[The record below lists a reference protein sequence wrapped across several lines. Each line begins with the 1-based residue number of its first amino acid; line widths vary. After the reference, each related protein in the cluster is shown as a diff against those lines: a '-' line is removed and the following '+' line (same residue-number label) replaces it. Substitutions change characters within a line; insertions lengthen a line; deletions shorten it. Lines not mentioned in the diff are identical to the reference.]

1 MAHVSKEHTNG
12 LNPSHFGERETTMRT
27 RTALIIALLLGV
39 FTYTL
44 PLYAGDTEYH
54 IEEKTVIDIPVVGKI
69 TTRTTSYFSGCRL
82 KETTTI
88 KMHNAL
94 VKMVSDS
101 DGKTTEAILSN
112 LCEEVQWQYQAD
124 TEAYKPISFDEIRAS
139 RIAAQEDAETHIDMG
154 SDQNDIVELPKMVRE
169 ILGYEKNINGHKA
182 RKVVTQVYPED
193 SDSRIV
199 VEEFYTRD
207 APALSKITIARNDL
221 NHKLGYDDTHVE
233 GVPSLVNVIYES
245 IKTDTEWSRPDGD
258 IVRFVIR
265 LLDEDDDE
273 MFSMQYDVLIAE
285 TLAYQEDHF
294 VVQ

>member
-1 MAHVSKEHTNG
+1 
-12 LNPSHFGERETTMRT
+12 MRT

-139 RIAAQEDAETHIDMG
+139 RIAEQEDAETHIDMG
-154 SDQNDIVELPKMVRE
+154 SDQNDIDDLPRMVRE
-169 ILGYEKNINGHKA
+169 IKGYEKNINGHKA
-182 RKVVTQVYPED
+182 RKVVTTVFPED
-193 SDSRIV
+193 SESKVV
-199 VEEFYTRD
+199 VEEFYTTKST
-207 APALSKITIARNDL
+207 ALEKIARARDDL
-221 NHKLGYDDTHVE
+221 NEKMGYTDSHVE
-233 GVPSLVNVIYES
+233 GVPSLVNLIYES
-245 IKTDTEWSRPDGD
+245 IKTDTEWSRPDGE

-265 LLDEDDDE
+265 LLDEDDDDFFT
-273 MFSMQYDVLIAE
+273 MKYDVIEAE
-285 TLAYQEDHF
+285 TIPYQADHF
-294 VVQ
+294 ALK

>member
-1 MAHVSKEHTNG
+1 MKTKMALVI
-12 LNPSHFGERETTMRT
+12 
-27 RTALIIALLLGV
+27 ALILGI

-44 PLYAGDTEYH
+44 PLYGGNTEYH
-54 IEEKTVIDIPVVGKI
+54 LQERTVIEIPVVGKV
-69 TTRTTSYFSGCRL
+69 TTLTTSYFSGCKL
-82 KETTTI
+82 KESTSV

-94 VKMVSDS
+94 IKMMSES
-101 DGKTTEAILSN
+101 DGKSTDITMSN
-112 LCEEVQWQYQAD
+112 LCDHIQWQYNQESD
-124 TEAYKPISFDEIRAS
+124 AYDAISFDEIRA
-139 RIAAQEDAETHIDMG
+139 RRAQAAAEENVHIDMG